1 MTKALRRK
9 NGLSRSCVSEPET
22 IFFGASRPAVSR
34 GGPALFYSFMK
45 QKSPTVAYFSME
57 IALDPNMPTYSGGLG
72 VLAGDTLRS
81 AADLGAS
88 VVAVTLAYRKGYFR
102 QHLDPPGNQ
111 TEEPQL
117 WDPEQKLKAVEGR
130 VTVEIEGRQVWV
142 RAWQYDVQG
151 IDGDTV
157 PVLLLDTNL
166 PENAEPD
173 RRLTDSLYGGDDRY
187 RLCQEAILGLG
198 GLYILQKV
206 GYDKIQAYHMNEGHS
221 ALLALGLLER
231 RLDQSFAGRVKQLD
245 IDGIRRM
252 CIFTTHTPVPA
263 GHDQFPRAVAQQ
275 ILAPDR
281 VKLLDETDAWHGDAL
296 NMTYLALR
304 FSGYVNGVAMRH
316 GEVSR
321 GMFPKYAIS
330 AITNGVHARTWT
342 SPAVAD
348 LFDQYIP
355 GWRTDNNYLRYA
367 ISIPLE
373 EIRQAHAKAKESL
386 FSEIRQRT
394 GIALDPKAFTMG
406 FARRASTYKRANLL
420 FHDPERLRRIARDVG
435 SLQIVYGGKAHPRDE
450 GGKKIIRQ
458 VFDGASLLSD
468 VIRTVYVENYDM
480 HWGQL
485 ITSGVDLWLNT
496 PMRPQEASGT
506 SGMKAA
512 LNGVP
517 SFSVVDGWWAE
528 GWIEGVTGWAI
539 GNAEVTEDPGSEV
552 STLYDKL
559 EREIIPMFYG
569 RPQRYTEIMRH
580 AIALNG
586 SFFNTQRML
595 QQYISNAYMLR
606 EVTTPAP
613 RTRVAVPAL
622 APE

>member
-1 MTKALRRK
+1 MKPRLK
-9 NGLSRSCVSEPET
+9 PPT
-22 IFFGASRPAVSR
+22 I
-34 GGPALFYSFMK
+34 
-45 QKSPTVAYFSME
+45 AYFSME

-72 VLAGDTLRS
+72 MLAGDTLRS
-81 AADLGAS
+81 AADLAAPL
-88 VVAVTLAYRKGYFR
+88 VAVTLVYRKGYFR
-102 QHLDPPGNQ
+102 QHLDDAGNQ
-111 TEEPQL
+111 SEEPQQ
-117 WDPEQKLKAVEGR
+117 WEPERTLKQIEGR
-130 VTVEIEGRQVWV
+130 VSVEIEQRQVWI
-142 RAWQYDVQG
+142 RAWQYDVLG
-151 IDGDTV
+151 VDGDIV
-157 PVLLLDTNL
+157 PVYLLDTNVT
-166 PENAEPD
+166 ENSEWD
-173 RRLTDSLYGGDDRY
+173 RHLTDSLYGGDEHY
-187 RLCQEAILGLG
+187 RLSQEIILGLG
-198 GLYILQKV
+198 GFKLLQKL
-206 GYDKIQAYHMNEGHS
+206 GLDRIQAYHMNEGHS

-245 IDGIRRM
+245 IDGVRRM

-263 GHDQFPRAVAQQ
+263 GHDQFPKP
-275 ILAPDR
+275 L
-281 VKLLDETDAWHGDAL
+281 VKRLLGDENMSLLEQTQALHGDFL

-321 GMFPKYAIS
+321 DMFPAYAIS

-342 SPAVAD
+342 SPAFCE

-373 EIRQAHAKAKESL
+373 DIRAAHAKSKEAL
-386 FSEIRQRT
+386 FREIRQRT
-394 GIALDPKAFTMG
+394 GVGLDPKSFTMG

-420 FHDPERLRRIARDVG
+420 FQDQERLKHIARDVG
-435 SLQIVYGGKAHPRDE
+435 PIQIVYAGKAHPRDE
-450 GGKKIIRQ
+450 GGKKIIRD
-458 VFDGASLLSD
+458 VFGGAQSLSD

-480 HWGQL
+480 QWGRL
-485 ITSGVDLWLNT
+485 ITSGVDIWLNT

-539 GNAEVTEDPGSEV
+539 GNSEIVEDPAAEV

-559 EREIIPMFYG
+559 ERQILPMFYG
-569 RPQRYTEIMRH
+569 TPHRYTEVMRS
-580 AIALNG
+580 AIAMNG
-586 SFFNTQRML
+586 SFFNTQRMV
-595 QQYISNAYMLR
+595 QQYLANAYMLR
-606 EVTTPAP
+606 EVAPPMPRPKQPA
-613 RTRVAVPAL
+613 TVL
-622 APE
+622 APEV

>member
-1 MTKALRRK
+1 
-9 NGLSRSCVSEPET
+9 
-22 IFFGASRPAVSR
+22 
-34 GGPALFYSFMK
+34 MK
-45 QKSPTVAYFSME
+45 PRTKSPTIAYFSME

-72 VLAGDTLRS
+72 MLAGDTLRS
-81 AADLGAS
+81 AADLGAPL
-88 VVAVTLAYRKGYFR
+88 VAVTLVYRNGYFR
-102 QHLDPPGNQ
+102 QHLDPSGNQ
-111 TEEPQL
+111 SEQPQQ
-117 WDPEQKLKAVEGR
+117 WDPERTLKAVEGR
-130 VTVEIEGRQVWV
+130 VSIEIEQRQVWI

-157 PVLLLDTNL
+157 AVYLLDTNV
-166 PENAEPD
+166 PENAEWD
-173 RRLTDSLYGGDDRY
+173 RHLTDSLYGGDEHY
-187 RLCQEAILGLG
+187 RLAQEIILGLG
-198 GLYILQKV
+198 GLKLLQKL
-206 GYDKIQAYHMNEGHS
+206 GHDKIQAHHMNEGHS

-263 GHDQFPRAVAQQ
+263 GHDQFPTPLVRQ
-275 ILAPDR
+275 LLGDER
-281 VKLLDETDAWHGDAL
+281 VTLLEQTQALHDDSL

-321 GMFPKYAIS
+321 GMFPNYDIS
-330 AITNGVHARTWT
+330 AITNGVHALTWT
-342 SPAVAD
+342 SPSFRE
-348 LFDQYIP
+348 LFDNYVS

-373 EIRQAHAKAKESL
+373 DIRAAHAKAKEAL
-386 FSEIRQRT
+386 FEEIRHRT
-394 GIALDPKAFTMG
+394 ATALDPKVFTVG
-406 FARRASTYKRANLL
+406 FARRASTYKRADLL
-420 FHDPERLRRIARDVG
+420 FHDRERLKRIARDVG
-435 SLQIVYGGKAHPRDE
+435 PVQFVYAGKAHPRDD

-458 VFDGASLLSD
+458 VFEGAASLSD

-480 HWGQL
+480 HWGRL
-485 ITSGVDLWLNT
+485 ITSGVDIWLNT

-517 SFSVVDGWWAE
+517 SFSVIDGWWAE
-528 GWIEGVTGWAI
+528 GWIEGITGWAI
-539 GNAEVTEDPGSEV
+539 GNTDIVEDPASEV

-559 EREIIPMFYG
+559 ERQILPMFYG
-569 RPQRYTEIMRH
+569 TPNRYTEVMRS

-586 SFFNTQRML
+586 SFFNTQRMV
-595 QQYISNAYMLR
+595 QQYLANAYMLR
-606 EVTTPAP
+606 EVTPPMP
-613 RTRVAVPAL
+613 RVKQAVPAL
-622 APE
+622 TSEG